1 MYEEVEMLKAG
12 EGGFQGGGYVDSCC
26 FLTFRTRLLARRRVL
41 SAYNEE
47 AITIPFLSPCDL
59 MIDSASG

>member
-47 AITIPFLSPCDL
+47 AITIPFL
-59 MIDSASG
+59 